1 MGQPDCVSG
10 IIMREMQQIIVLP
23 YRKVLQIAW
32 QGMRIRLLKTFLV
45 TSCIALA
52 LAFLTYIL
60 CSNGMLAQ
68 IGERASEQLQQRLA
82 REGALESLLS
92 DEQRSQTVWML
103 GIALMISF
111 AGIVNA
117 MLISVTE
124 RFREIGTM
132 KCLGGLDSFIV
143 KLYLAESLFQG
154 TVGTLIGIVVGVTL
168 AYIGG
173 VNRFGLEAFQL
184 LPGMLLV
191 RYLILSFI
199 AGVALTVLGALY
211 PSWSAA
217 KMEPVDAMR
226 SEV

>member
-1 MGQPDCVSG
+1 MS
-10 IIMREMQQIIVLP
+10 EMQQIGILP

-32 QGMRIRLLKTFLV
+32 QGMRIRLVKTFLV

-60 CSNGMLAQ
+60 VSNGLLEQ
-68 IGERASEQLQQRLA
+68 LGRASAQLQQRLA
-82 REGALESLLS
+82 REGMLESLLS
-92 DEQRSQTVWML
+92 TEQRSQTAWML

-154 TVGTLIGIVVGVTL
+154 VVGTVLGMSIGVIL
-168 AYIGG
+168 AYIEG
-173 VNRFGLEAFQL
+173 VNRFGMEAFQL
-184 LPGMLLV
+184 MPVVSLV
-191 RYLILSFI
+191 KTLAVSFV
-199 AGVALTVLGALY
+199 AGVALTVCGALY
-211 PSWSAA
+211 PAWSAA
-217 KMEPVDAMR
+217 KMEPVEAMR

>member
-1 MGQPDCVSG
+1 
-10 IIMREMQQIIVLP
+10 MREMEQIIILP

-32 QGMRIRLLKTFLV
+32 QGMRIRILKTFLV

-52 LAFLTYIL
+52 LAFLTFIM
-60 CSNGMLAQ
+60 CSNGMVEHL
-68 IGERASEQLQQRLA
+68 GERASEQLQQRLA
-82 REGALESLLS
+82 REGLLEQLLS
-92 DEQRSQTVWML
+92 TEQRSQTAWML

-154 TVGTLIGIVVGVTL
+154 TVGTSIGIVVGVVL
-168 AYIGG
+168 AYIEAL
-173 VNRFGLEAFQL
+173 NRFGTEGFQL
-184 LPGMLLV
+184 LPVLNLLQIIV
-191 RYLILSFI
+191 ISFV
-199 AGVALTVLGALY
+199 AGVVLTVLGALY
-211 PSWSAA
+211 PAWSAA
-217 KMEPVDAMR
+217 KMEPVEAMR

>member
-1 MGQPDCVSG
+1 
-10 IIMREMQQIIVLP
+10 MREMEQIIILP

-52 LAFLTYIL
+52 LAFLTFIM
-60 CSNGMLAQ
+60 CSNGMVEQL
-68 IGERASEQLQQRLA
+68 GERASEQLQQRLA
-82 REGALESLLS
+82 REGLLEQLLS
-92 DEQRSQTVWML
+92 TEQRSQTAWML

-154 TVGTLIGIVVGVTL
+154 TVGTTIGIVVGVVL
-168 AYIGG
+168 AYVEGL
-173 VNRFGLEAFQL
+173 NRFGSEAFQL
-184 LPGMLLV
+184 LPIVTLV
-191 RYLILSFI
+191 QILVISFV
-199 AGVALTVLGALY
+199 AGVVLTVLGALY
-211 PSWSAA
+211 PAWSAA

>member
-1 MGQPDCVSG
+1 
-10 IIMREMQQIIVLP
+10 MREMEQIIILP

-52 LAFLTYIL
+52 LAFLTFIM
-60 CSNGMLAQ
+60 CSNGMVENL
-68 IGERASEQLQQRLA
+68 GERASEELQQRLA
-82 REGALESLLS
+82 REGRLEQLTSP
-92 DEQRSQTVWML
+92 EQRSQTAWML

-154 TVGTLIGIVVGVTL
+154 TVGTALGIVVGVVL
-168 AYIGG
+168 AYIEGL
-173 VNRFGLEAFQL
+173 NRFGTEALML
-184 LPGMLLV
+184 LPVLTLV
-191 RYLILSFI
+191 RIVLMSFV
-199 AGVALTVLGALY
+199 AGVLLTVVGALY
-211 PSWSAA
+211 PAWSAA
-217 KMEPVDAMR
+217 KMEPVEAMR